1 MEHILE
7 IIKKDPVL
15 KYAPILILGII
26 ITLFLMGYVMRKM
39 MKRDNEKD
47 YANLIDFIRI
57 FYFVCASTYFYLTE
71 KYFMILLFFV
81 MDIITNL
88 ILKKM
93 QNKRMDMLRE
103 ERNFWVDL
111 KVEEAIEEL
120 KNMKE

>member
-1 MEHILE
+1 MEHTLKI
-7 IIKKDPVL
+7 IIKNPVL

-57 FYFVCASTYFYLTE
+57 FYFVCASTYFFLVKQY
-71 KYFMILLFFV
+71 YMILVFFGTD
-81 MDIITNL
+81 MITNL

-103 ERNFWVDL
+103 ERNFWSNL

-120 KNMKE
+120 RNMKE

>member
-7 IIKKDPVL
+7 VIKKDPVL

-26 ITLFLMGYVMRKM
+26 ITLFLMGYVMRKIT
-39 MKRDNEKD
+39 KRDNEKD

-57 FYFVCASTYFYLTE
+57 FYFVCASTYFYLV
-71 KYFMILLFFV
+71 KQYYMILVFFGTD
-81 MDIITNL
+81 MITNL

-93 QNKRMDMLRE
+93 QNKRMNMLRE
-103 ERNFWVDL
+103 ERNFWSNL

-120 KNMKE
+120 RNMKE

>member
-1 MEHILE
+1 MEHTLKI
-7 IIKKDPVL
+7 IIKNPVL

-57 FYFVCASTYFYLTE
+57 FYFVCASTYFFLVKQY
-71 KYFMILLFFV
+71 YMILVFFGTD
-81 MDIITNL
+81 MITNL

-103 ERNFWVDL
+103 ERNFWANL